1 MPRLALLA
9 AVLLAIPVHAQET
22 RVVRLRDA
30 LAADPYSVVEHV
42 VPPGAA
48 SSLAASIGPVYAQ
61 HPGFPLTIGGASQ
74 YPPMRGLVLE
84 DVDAD
89 GALDLVVSSPD
100 MHIYAFRIDG
110 QPLPGFPV
118 SVGALAQYPASVADL
133 DGDGFVEI
141 VQATRG
147 LGGGGALYVFD
158 RFGAARPGF
167 PITFGS
173 ANVEASPTL
182 ADLDDDGMLEIVAQE
197 RIANT
202 GGRVHVVEA
211 DGSEWGGAWPVA
223 LDHIPVTTP
232 AAADIDRDGDVDL
245 VLQSYAS
252 LWAIDRSGQVLPGF
266 PKQISGTSF
275 SYQSPALAD
284 LDGDGP
290 LEIVF
295 GAHQLNAGVWSV
307 RSNGNFFGTWPR
319 LLGTWMYCPPTL
331 ADIDGDGSLDVLAG
345 REGASVADT
354 PTLWAWTGN
363 GLLKPGF
370 PISGPGGG
378 GVAGAI
384 TTADIDGDGK
394 LEIFTDHT
402 LAVNGVGSILGFDS
416 SGNVL
421 PGFPLH
427 PTGYTYLNGARLAD
441 VDGDGDLDLGALSF
455 LGNTIRVNLWDLG
468 APVDPAR
475 VPVATYHVDSARHG
489 RVGDVARVRLIGEL
503 TPGSSVRLQV
513 LGAVG
518 APAWLWLGASPGSTA
533 AAPYGFFR
541 LGFAPPPLALFSGI
555 PLPAPGSLDLPL
567 TVPVVAGLQGLTVY
581 VQALTTDAN
590 GQQTFSE
597 LVAKTF
603 P

>member
-1 MPRLALLA
+1 MSRVALLA
-9 AVLLAIPVHAQET
+9 AALLSVPAQAQET
-22 RVVRLRDA
+22 RIVHLRDA
-30 LAADPYSVVEHV
+30 LAAEPYSVVEHV

-48 SSLAASIGPVYAQ
+48 SSLAASTTPVYAQ
-61 HPGFPLTIGGASQ
+61 HPNFPLTIGGASQ

-100 MHIYAFRIDG
+100 MHVYAFRIDG

-133 DGDGFVEI
+133 DGDGFVEL

-158 RFGAARPGF
+158 RFGAVRPGF
-167 PITFGS
+167 PIAFGT

-197 RIANT
+197 RIGNT
-202 GGRVHVVEA
+202 GGRVHIVEA

-223 LDHIPVTTP
+223 LDHVPTTTP
-232 AAADIDRDGDVDL
+232 AVADVDRDGDLDL
-245 VLQSYAS
+245 VLQSYTS
-252 LWAIDRSGQVLPGF
+252 LWVLDRGGFSLPGF
-266 PKQISGTSF
+266 PKQIAGTSF
-275 SYQSPALAD
+275 SYQSAALAD

-290 LEIVF
+290 LEIAV
-295 GAHQLNAGVWSV
+295 GAHQQNAGVWVV

-319 LLGTWMYCPPTL
+319 LLGTWMYCPPTI

-345 REGASVADT
+345 REGFAGDDA
-354 PTLWAWTGN
+354 PTLWAWSGN
-363 GLLKPGF
+363 GFLKPGF
-370 PISGPGGG
+370 PVSGPGGG
-378 GVAGAI
+378 GSAGAI

-402 LAVNGVGSILGFDS
+402 LAVNGVGAILGYDAN
-416 SGNVL
+416 GNVL

-427 PTGYTYLNGARLAD
+427 PVGYTYLNGARLAD

-475 VPVATYHVDSARHG
+475 VPVPTYHVDATRRG
-489 RVGDVARVRLIGEL
+489 REGEVPRVRLVGALE
-503 TPGSSVRLQV
+503 PGNTVRLQV
-513 LGAVG
+513 LGDAG
-518 APAWLWLGASPGSTA
+518 TPAWLWLGATPGFA
-533 AAPYGFFR
+533 AAPPYGTFR
-541 LGFAPPPLALFSGI
+541 LGFAPPPLMLLAGTT
-555 PLPAPGSLDLPL
+555 LPAPGSIDVAVI
-567 TVPVVAGLQGLTVY
+567 VPALASFTGVTLYL
-581 VQALTTDAN
+581 QALTTDAD
-590 GQQTFSE
+590 GDATLTP